1 LLNSDNATFYYQSAM
16 SCDFIAAACQELSG
30 GDSMKTEETVKAVG
44 IFVTRTVMVKGQCA
58 TTVACEE

>member
-1 LLNSDNATFYYQSAM
+1 MT
-16 SCDFIAAACQELSG
+16 CDFIAAACQKLSG
-30 GDSMKTEETVKAVG
+30 GDSMMTEETVNAVG